1 MEKASAMIEAK
12 MITRVRNEKIAKAI
26 DTRATRLGKLR
37 IFCFFEIYL
46 DFENVYLGD

>member
-12 MITRVRNEKIAKAI
+12 MIIRVRNEKIANV
-26 DTRATRLGKLR
+26 RATRLGKLR